1 MMATSIQEVQSI
13 LSSCLANKNLAL
25 QVNQTGNQLSVMINR
40 SANQSAIDYE
50 SVAETLLAKLRS
62 LSLPNVTAI
71 KFYGRLA
78 STKQV
83 EWQTSHPMTI
93 ETAKVK
99 TKPSVSSFSNGNA
112 SIAIS
117 QKPKSK
123 FQGYLE
129 QFSQYAN
136 VISAVSL
143 LGLLLLLGFNTLAG
157 QKTQAVVYE
166 YKIDSVPDLTFTET
180 MNVQGSEGWELVFA
194 RRAKESSSDDFTYE
208 CIFKRVKK

>member
-1 MMATSIQEVQSI
+1 MMATSVQEVQSI

-40 SANQSAIDYE
+40 SVNQSAIDYE
-50 SVAETLLAKLRS
+50 SVAETLMAKLRS
-62 LSLPNVTAI
+62 LNLPNVSTV
-71 KFYGRLA
+71 KLYGRA
-78 STKQV
+78 ANTKQV
-83 EWQTSHPMTI
+83 EWQTSHPLIT
-93 ETAKVK
+93 ETA
-99 TKPSVSSFSNGNA
+99 KPSVSSFSNGNA

-136 VISAVSL
+136 VISAASL
-143 LGLLLLLGFNTLAG
+143 LGLLVLLGFNTFAG

-166 YKIDSVPDLTFTET
+166 YKIASVPDLTFTET

>member
-40 SANQSAIDYE
+40 SVNQSAIDYE
-50 SVAETLLAKLRS
+50 SVAQTLLAKLRS
-62 LSLPNVTAI
+62 LNLPNVTTV
-71 KFYGRLA
+71 KLYGRA
-78 STKQV
+78 ANTKQG
-83 EWQTSHPMTI
+83 EWQTSQPMTI
-93 ETAKVK
+93 ETAKA
-99 TKPSVSSFSNGNA
+99 KPSVSSFSNGNA

-117 QKPKSK
+117 QKTKSK

-136 VISAVSL
+136 VISAASL
-143 LGLLLLLGFNTLAG
+143 LGLLILLGFNTFAG

>member
-1 MMATSIQEVQSI
+1 MMATSVQEVQSI

-40 SANQSAIDYE
+40 SVNQSAIDYE
-50 SVAETLLAKLRS
+50 SVAETLMAKLRS
-62 LSLPNVTAI
+62 LNLPNVNTV
-71 KFYGRLA
+71 KLYGRA
-78 STKQV
+78 ANTKQV
-83 EWQTSHPMTI
+83 EWQTSHPLIT
-93 ETAKVK
+93 ETA
-99 TKPSVSSFSNGNA
+99 KPSVSSFSNGNA

-136 VISAVSL
+136 VISAASL
-143 LGLLLLLGFNTLAG
+143 LGLLVLLGFNTFAG
-157 QKTQAVVYE
+157 QKTQAVVHE
-166 YKIDSVPDLTFTET
+166 YKIASVPDLTFTET

>member
-1 MMATSIQEVQSI
+1 MMATSVQEVQSI

-40 SANQSAIDYE
+40 SVNQSAIDYE
-50 SVAETLLAKLRS
+50 SVAETLMAKLRS
-62 LSLPNVTAI
+62 LNLPNVNTV
-71 KFYGRLA
+71 KLYGRA
-78 STKQV
+78 ANTKQV
-83 EWQTSHPMTI
+83 EWQTSHPLIT
-93 ETAKVK
+93 ETA
-99 TKPSVSSFSNGNA
+99 KPSVSSFSNGNA

-136 VISAVSL
+136 VISAASL
-143 LGLLLLLGFNTLAG
+143 LGLLLLLGFNTFAG

-166 YKIDSVPDLTFTET
+166 YKIASVPDLTFTET

>member
-1 MMATSIQEVQSI
+1 MMATSVQEVQSI

-40 SANQSAIDYE
+40 SVNQSAIDYE
-50 SVAETLLAKLRS
+50 SVAETLMAKLRS
-62 LSLPNVTAI
+62 LNLPNVNTV
-71 KFYGRLA
+71 KLYGRA
-78 STKQV
+78 ANTKQV
-83 EWQTSHPMTI
+83 EWQTSHPLIT
-93 ETAKVK
+93 ETA
-99 TKPSVSSFSNGNA
+99 KPSVSSFSNGNA

-136 VISAVSL
+136 VISAASL
-143 LGLLLLLGFNTLAG
+143 VGLLLLLGFNTLAG

>member
-1 MMATSIQEVQSI
+1 MMATSVQEVQSI

-40 SANQSAIDYE
+40 SVNQSAIDYE
-50 SVAETLLAKLRS
+50 SVAETLMAKLRS
-62 LSLPNVTAI
+62 LNLPNVNTV
-71 KFYGRLA
+71 KLYGRA
-78 STKQV
+78 ANTKQV
-83 EWQTSHPMTI
+83 EWQTSHPLIT
-93 ETAKVK
+93 ETA
-99 TKPSVSSFSNGNA
+99 KPSVSSFSNGNA

-136 VISAVSL
+136 VTSAASL
-143 LGLLLLLGFNTLAG
+143 LGLLLLLGFNTFAG

-166 YKIDSVPDLTFTET
+166 YKIASVPDLTFTET

>member
-1 MMATSIQEVQSI
+1 MATSVQEVQSI

-40 SANQSAIDYE
+40 SVNQSAIDYE
-50 SVAETLLAKLRS
+50 SVAETLMAKLRS
-62 LSLPNVTAI
+62 LNLPNVNTV
-71 KFYGRLA
+71 KLYGRA
-78 STKQV
+78 ANTKQV
-83 EWQTSHPMTI
+83 EWQTSHPLIT
-93 ETAKVK
+93 ETA
-99 TKPSVSSFSNGNA
+99 KPSVSSFSNGNA

-136 VISAVSL
+136 VISAASL
-143 LGLLLLLGFNTLAG
+143 LGLLVLLGFNTFAG
-157 QKTQAVVYE
+157 QKTQAVVHE
-166 YKIDSVPDLTFTET
+166 YKIASVPDLTFTET